1 MALQTPNLTMVGLGI
16 AQDRP
21 PNNIQPPLVDGV
33 HLRWAF
39 PSERGFPWYGFYLYR
54 RPHRA
59 GTPILLSSALG
70 NLHPGPLPFNFLNTP
85 YGQLSSDQNLV
96 LTDDFP
102 PTGQVELDLD
112 HRAYTRI
119 TFPSDQLMRSI
130 QSTIGLRAR
139 AGDPPAT
146 RTVIDFSNRAPG
158 SGPNPDTE
166 QGVSFNAFDANGK
179 SLPVS
184 HILSVPGMGTQVTG
198 FDCQWNVN
206 VTLPT
211 PATFVQLTLT
221 PLVKSVRVEAF
232 NADGSSAGSATTMIP
247 YGRTPETL
255 TITGQAIT
263 RIVIQP
269 HSDFTNNA
277 DGTDL
282 TAIGKGNRDDSGSH
296 SLLNQF
302 CFGTGRLVA
311 IEATAYSGTTPVA
324 QTQIR
329 GQAGQVISSSLEFE
343 GISEVEFSSDT
354 AALIDLGVVPLM
366 QEATVGW
373 TQMPDFTYPLRLP
386 VTQPDYPC
394 TPGAAENLEAA
405 RSLARQRVVYGAPG
419 QFTAPPTQITNAGT
433 ITLVQG
439 SSIVIGSGTAW
450 GAPIANAMLQVKG
463 DLTAYAVIQVI
474 SPTKLVLSRAYR
486 GASAKNVA
494 YALNNDNFAQYH
506 DHLIQLVSGGSAAG
520 SMGSRVLPAPIKT
533 SGSVSVTQNATNVVG
548 SGTQWD
554 ASLVGLS
561 IEMAG
566 DQVPYTIVSI
576 SSPTQLTLDRV
587 YAGGTLGGQA
597 YQINAR
603 ISGQQDSAVSGTP
616 PALAPQR
623 IIDTV
628 LLSTLQPA
636 IAQMTGIY
644 WVDQKATSATAFDYL
659 LVADYS
665 GVGGLNSANVLA
677 RLQQDNFATLEGCIV
692 FNKQIAPAVPLQS
705 PGDLR
710 LYALPGNSRLT
721 ANGTNQDASNNV
733 GLRWDLSVTDQG
745 NLLPGRAIMYHLWRA
760 SLGNG
765 TAPTVPG
772 SYTPITQNQPVL
784 VSGNLN
790 SAVQISPAWPPFR
803 MYYVDPA
810 LADGW
815 YSYEVSGID
824 IFGRHS
830 PNSGPGP
837 WYEWIPVPDPRPR
850 YYKDPPGNSIVN
862 PSAVQL
868 LSERVPPA
876 PTGIEA
882 YALDPQDPTLLRDS
896 AYNAWFATLS
906 SAEKQSLVG
915 LRVRWSWTQAQMQQ
929 APDTSEFRIYYHSG
943 RMNVLPT
950 TISNISFVPGS
961 DGAESFVQTDITT
974 VPAVDAYAG
983 AWLRSGSDSFAILG
997 NDASSPLHLRVRNI
1011 GSSSATG
1018 TVTVTA
1024 GSTTVAG
1031 QGTNWTIGLTGR
1043 TLQLA
1048 GDATHYLVANI
1059 VSSTQLTLQQPYSGT
1074 GSANRAYTIFDSVP
1088 QNDASAGLTLPP
1100 VYAVG
1105 NVTLVNGSSTVT
1117 GNETNWNPTLVGMP
1131 FQVGGDSEIYTIV
1144 SIDSTTQLRLS
1155 RSYTAP

>member
-1 MALQTPNLTMVGLGI
+1 
-16 AQDRP
+16 
-21 PNNIQPPLVDGV
+21 
-33 HLRWAF
+33 
-39 PSERGFPWYGFYLYR
+39 
-54 RPHRA
+54 
-59 GTPILLSSALG
+59 
-70 NLHPGPLPFNFLNTP
+70 
-85 YGQLSSDQNLV
+85 
-96 LTDDFP
+96 
-102 PTGQVELDLD
+102 
-112 HRAYTRI
+112 
-119 TFPSDQLMRSI
+119 
-130 QSTIGLRAR
+130 
-139 AGDPPAT
+139 
-146 RTVIDFSNRAPG
+146 
-158 SGPNPDTE
+158 
-166 QGVSFNAFDANGK
+166 
-179 SLPVS
+179 
-184 HILSVPGMGTQVTG
+184 
-198 FDCQWNVN
+198 
-206 VTLPT
+206 
-211 PATFVQLTLT
+211 
-221 PLVKSVRVEAF
+221 
-232 NADGSSAGSATTMIP
+232 
-247 YGRTPETL
+247 
-255 TITGQAIT
+255 
-263 RIVIQP
+263 
-269 HSDFTNNA
+269 
-277 DGTDL
+277 
-282 TAIGKGNRDDSGSH
+282 
-296 SLLNQF
+296 
-302 CFGTGRLVA
+302 
-311 IEATAYSGTTPVA
+311 
-324 QTQIR
+324 
-329 GQAGQVISSSLEFE
+329 
-343 GISEVEFSSDT
+343 
-354 AALIDLGVVPLM
+354 
-366 QEATVGW
+366 
-373 TQMPDFTYPLRLP
+373 
-386 VTQPDYPC
+386 
-394 TPGAAENLEAA
+394 
-405 RSLARQRVVYGAPG
+405 
-419 QFTAPPTQITNAGT
+419 
-433 ITLVQG
+433 
-439 SSIVIGSGTAW
+439 
-450 GAPIANAMLQVKG
+450 
-463 DLTAYAVIQVI
+463 
-474 SPTKLVLSRAYR
+474 
-486 GASAKNVA
+486 
-494 YALNNDNFAQYH
+494 
-506 DHLIQLVSGGSAAG
+506 
-520 SMGSRVLPAPIKT
+520 
-533 SGSVSVTQNATNVVG
+533 
-548 SGTQWD
+548 
-554 ASLVGLS
+554 
-561 IEMAG
+561 
-566 DQVPYTIVSI
+566 
-576 SSPTQLTLDRV
+576 
-587 YAGGTLGGQA
+587 
-597 YQINAR
+597 
-603 ISGQQDSAVSGTP
+603 
-616 PALAPQR
+616 
-623 IIDTV
+623 
-628 LLSTLQPA
+628 
-636 IAQMTGIY
+636 MTGIY
-644 WVDQKATSATAFDYL
+644 WVDQKATPATAYDYL

-665 GVGGLNSANVLA
+665 GVGALNPATVLA

-692 FNKQIAPAVPLQS
+692 FNKQIAPVVPLQS

-710 LYALPGNSRLT
+710 LYALPGISRLA

-765 TAPTVPG
+765 TAPTAPG

-862 PSAVQL
+862 PAAVQL
-868 LSERVPPA
+868 LSERVPPV

-997 NDASSPLHLRVRNI
+997 NDAGSPLRLRVRNI

-1024 GSTTVAG
+1024 GSTTVTG

-1074 GSANRAYTIFDSVP
+1074 SGANRAYTIFDSVP
-1088 QNDASAGLTLPP
+1088 QNATSASLTIPP

-1105 NVTLVNGSSTVT
+1105 SVTLVNGSSIVT
-1117 GNETNWNPTLVGMP
+1117 GNETNWNSTLVGMP

-1144 SIDSTTQLRLS
+1144 SIDSATQLRLS
-1155 RSYTAP
+1155 RPYTAPGASNKLYAIRFPLFVDYGASTNWDQRYYVVDFNSHVTITTDDQGQPLRNYEILLPVQGDTFREDVLPLPSLANSILYANIGVSAADNHTTTPDNPRWSSGRWGNRTGNEGRVTPPTTIFRVFRGPLPVPVLPAPLDSEHSTTSFADAQGHSFYTYRWNPLASLKAHIYRGLDETLFQVDWAQQPRPPLSVSQTQFFPNPTIEPRWTPALIQQVVNELNHLNSFTHDAAGTAQAFSYYRTLSNDALRVLAALPGNEAAFSQLTNEPLDPADPANADRVGPDTPSSYMPNPNLRAYIDTLNGLVNNRYIYRALYVDSVHNRSGLSLGSVPVLIPDVIAPNTPVITKVLGGDRQISLSWASNRESDLKEYRVYRANDPITANNLGSMTLVHTEPVSAGDPMNRPADVVWTDTPVAGLTTLYYRLVAADDTGNVSGATSAIQGRAFDDSHPEPPTWNSPVPGTQPGELVLSWISPIANLACLVQRSPTGTGAWSNLSRWLSRGRYTFTDTSRTPGNTYDYRLLVLDSRGHQNIAFKIVTN